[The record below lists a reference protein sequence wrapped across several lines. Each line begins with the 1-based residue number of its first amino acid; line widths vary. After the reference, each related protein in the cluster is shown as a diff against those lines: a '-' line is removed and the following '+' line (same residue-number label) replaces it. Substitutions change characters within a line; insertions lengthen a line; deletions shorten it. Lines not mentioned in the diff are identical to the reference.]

1 MKRVREPSCS
11 VAEVLAVCLRH
22 TADHGLVTR
31 ANTALSMFTEAET
44 DYRAKANTRDLYKIA
59 ESPTVGA
66 LLSKDEMSFLYDKL
80 SSSTPETRVFYDHI
94 KGLARG
100 MICPLCNQ
108 RTVSTLDHY
117 LAKSLHGALAIT
129 PINLVPACKDC
140 NTDSG
145 TRRSTSP
152 GDQTFHPYFDNG
164 DTETWIVA
172 SITCE
177 SPPAAIFSTS
187 RPAGWSDDFYLS
199 AVSHFRDFKL
209 AQLYSAQAGQE
220 LVNIYMDIIHSPN
233 SEDPSELRQH
243 FLETARRRRFPVR
256 NSWQAALY
264 QAAADSDWLCGGGYL
279 EIANSELLQN

>member
-1 MKRVREPSCS
+1 MKRVREPSYS
-11 VAEVLAVCLRH
+11 VSQVLAVCLRH
-22 TADHGLVTR
+22 TNNHSLVAR
-31 ANTALSMFTEAET
+31 ANAALNNFTEAEL
-44 DYRAKANTRDLYKIA
+44 DYRVKASTRELYKIA
-59 ESPTVGA
+59 ESPTVST
-66 LLSKDEMSFLYDKL
+66 LLSKDEISFLYNKL
-80 SSSTPETRVFYDHI
+80 SSSTPETRVLYDHI

-172 SITCE
+172 TITSE

-187 RPAGWSDDFYLS
+187 KPANWSDDFYLS
-199 AVSHFRDFKL
+199 AEAHFRDFNL

-220 LVNIYMDIIHSPN
+220 LVNIYIDIINSPN
-233 SEDPSELRQH
+233 SEDPYALRQH
-243 FLETARRRRFPVR
+243 FLETANRRRFPVR

-264 QAAADSDWLCGGGYL
+264 QAAADSDWLCSGGYL
-279 EIANSELLQN
+279 EIANSELFQD